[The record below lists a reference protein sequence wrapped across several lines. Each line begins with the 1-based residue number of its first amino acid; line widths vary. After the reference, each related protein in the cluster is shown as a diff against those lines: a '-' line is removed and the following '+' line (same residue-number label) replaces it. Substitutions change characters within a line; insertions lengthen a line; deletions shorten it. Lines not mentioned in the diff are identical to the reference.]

1 MGYNLLVKKRNW
13 SDTYKVVNDISH
25 DRLRAAATEI
35 KATNK
40 CTDPDIVTLERQ
52 VQTIASRVP
61 HSYARCLEHRLI
73 LKAMSVS
80 YGFSA
85 LWITVNP
92 SDLRCPLV
100 LVLAGVSLPTA
111 IDQTAFRKMQD
122 HTAIMNP
129 VAVAQFFHITCVAI
143 MDHLMASGR
152 QDGLLG
158 PISHHYGVVE
168 TNGRG
173 MLHLHCML
181 WLSGNLGLADL
192 RTRLLEDENYATR
205 MITYLD
211 TIISCCV
218 DEAILQTPTSSS
230 DQCISPT
237 ARGCES
243 DSDWLESINHDSNA
257 VAAVKQMHSS
267 SHNATC
273 FKYAHGK
280 DRRCRFDF
288 PRPLINASFVGQH
301 GVIELKR
308 NNSWINP
315 WNPVLS
321 SLIRSN
327 HDINFLPTK
336 MKALAIIH
344 YITNYA
350 TKGDCSQYQRIMSA
364 AIVRKAYEDAQSKAT
379 ATGSSLPVRHADLD
393 KFALR
398 TFNRLAYEREVSGPL
413 AASCLLDLPDHYSH
427 DISLRRINLNLL
439 RSRFVSIIFHGSTI
453 LQSSDDDATFT
464 GFVQPPACMF
474 EHYRCRG
481 IHLSEFCLYAY
492 FATISVVRR
501 KGSSGQLFEFEE
513 SYPHKLKLIQKHHT
527 KPGSEFLVAL
537 IGTLSQCQSEEDAVP
552 GGHRD
557 TISRQ
562 DDLADAVPGG
572 HPDTI
577 SRQDDLAEILLALF
591 IPWQHLPGIFIN
603 ADPTTYKKCCWNL
616 WSKYE
621 RFLPPYIKALAANV
635 WNLQKSK
642 MDVALDMATRQANA
656 EASQSIEVDGLLEMP
671 EEEPDTGDQSDDDEF
686 GSLKTLEESISL
698 VLRQWRLDDTND
710 LVQIPAVRPVGT
722 DRICSSSLP
731 FRPETFAP
739 LGPDQLL
746 GMTSDFIFPDD
757 DTISDWVTMQKQV
770 AKNVL
775 EQQAQQV
782 DPDRTTEHCNYNS
795 EITLL
800 PSLDSMHHE
809 TWSIDRARSLAG
821 TDPTSNGV
829 VDIVSAHLPLN
840 QRQEIIVREVMRHTM
855 YNQATPRPERS
866 DQLLLVVRGE
876 GGVGKSQVIKAI
888 YRAYDVVGKVD
899 QIFITAPTGAAADNI
914 SGSTLHTAL
923 GIDTRKTKESIKG
936 QQKLEKLW
944 RNKTAIIVDE
954 MSMVSLDFLATVDLH
969 LGRAKS
975 LHENS
980 SAVLGGLSVVI
991 FLGDFFQFSPV
1002 TGRSLWEVP
1011 LSSHEEH
1018 GQHIWHH
1025 FTDIITLTKQ
1035 MRQQGDIVF
1044 QQLLKRART
1053 GRLTQEDVDLL
1064 NSKVAEEL
1072 PTSNDLSSVVVV
1084 QTNAKRHLINRHQ
1097 IYVMAREKSQ
1107 DVYIFPAS
1115 HTRSKIRGGNLVSGK
1130 KLFRVQDGGTITG
1143 PGLLYYTEGMPTAVL
1158 SNVCTLL
1165 GLVNRARYQAIGIV
1179 PDDNGMFNFP

>member
-1 MGYNLLVKKRNW
+1 
-13 SDTYKVVNDISH
+13 
-25 DRLRAAATEI
+25 
-35 KATNK
+35 
-40 CTDPDIVTLERQ
+40 
-52 VQTIASRVP
+52 
-61 HSYARCLEHRLI
+61 
-73 LKAMSVS
+73 
-80 YGFSA
+80 
-85 LWITVNP
+85 
-92 SDLRCPLV
+92 
-100 LVLAGVSLPTA
+100 
-111 IDQTAFRKMQD
+111 
-122 HTAIMNP
+122 
-129 VAVAQFFHITCVAI
+129 
-143 MDHLMASGR
+143 
-152 QDGLLG
+152 
-158 PISHHYGVVE
+158 
-168 TNGRG
+168 
-173 MLHLHCML
+173 
-181 WLSGNLGLADL
+181 
-192 RTRLLEDENYATR
+192 
-205 MITYLD
+205 
-211 TIISCCV
+211 
-218 DEAILQTPTSSS
+218 
-230 DQCISPT
+230 
-237 ARGCES
+237 
-243 DSDWLESINHDSNA
+243 
-257 VAAVKQMHSS
+257 
-267 SHNATC
+267 
-273 FKYAHGK
+273 
-280 DRRCRFDF
+280 
-288 PRPLINASFVGQH
+288 
-301 GVIELKR
+301 
-308 NNSWINP
+308 
-315 WNPVLS
+315 
-321 SLIRSN
+321 
-327 HDINFLPTK
+327 
-336 MKALAIIH
+336 
-344 YITNYA
+344 
-350 TKGDCSQYQRIMSA
+350 
-364 AIVRKAYEDAQSKAT
+364 
-379 ATGSSLPVRHADLD
+379 
-393 KFALR
+393 
-398 TFNRLAYEREVSGPL
+398 
-413 AASCLLDLPDHYSH
+413 
-427 DISLRRINLNLL
+427 
-439 RSRFVSIIFHGSTI
+439 
-453 LQSSDDDATFT
+453 
-464 GFVQPPACMF
+464 MF
-474 EHYRCRG
+474 EYYQCKG
-481 IHLSEFCLYAY
+481 IYLSEFCLYVY
-492 FATISVVRR
+492 FATISVVRH
-501 KGSSGQLFEFEE
+501 KGSSEQLFEFEE

-829 VDIVSAHLPLN
+829 VDIVLAHLPLN
-840 QRQEIIVREVMRHTM
+840 QRQEIIVCEVIYHIM
-855 YNQATPRPERS
+855 YNQATPRLEQS
-866 DQLLLVVRGE
+866 DQLLLVVRRK

-888 YRAYDVVGKVD
+888 YRAYDVIGKVD
-899 QIFITAPTGAAADNI
+899 QIFITAPTKAAANNI

-944 RNKTAIIVDE
+944 RNKTAIIVDK
-954 MSMVSLDFLATVDLH
+954 MSMVSLDFFATVDLY

-975 LHENS
+975 LYKNL
-980 SAVLGGLSVVI
+980 SAVFGGLSIVI
-991 FLGDFFQFSPV
+991 FLDDFFQFSPV
-1002 TGRSLWEVP
+1002 IKRSLWEVL
-1011 LSSHEEH
+1011 LSLHEEH
-1018 GQHIWHH
+1018 
-1025 FTDIITLTKQ
+1025 
-1035 MRQQGDIVF
+1035 
-1044 QQLLKRART
+1044 
-1053 GRLTQEDVDLL
+1053 E
-1064 NSKVAEEL
+1064 
-1072 PTSNDLSSVVVV
+1072 
-1084 QTNAKRHLINRHQ
+1084 
-1097 IYVMAREKSQ
+1097 
-1107 DVYIFPAS
+1107 
-1115 HTRSKIRGGNLVSGK
+1115 
-1130 KLFRVQDGGTITG
+1130 
-1143 PGLLYYTEGMPTAVL
+1143 
-1158 SNVCTLL
+1158 
-1165 GLVNRARYQAIGIV
+1165 
-1179 PDDNGMFNFP
+1179 